1 MIRPP
6 AAMALASSEYLA
18 RALEQPPPPSTPAR
32 HPGTFTRWAAEA
44 NAGADAEAALSQ
56 PATSASSALPASAW
70 LALAPP
76 PQALE
81 PLYKVEPGLNKLL
94 ALARVELSCLAVDGL
109 VVPNN
114 ERLTDRSG
122 VTGDCFRRAGPDIE
136 TEVAMLEEVRTGDA
150 KLTRACAL
158 PAHHVI
164 HTVGPRFNIKYR
176 HAAEHALTTCYD
188 NVLRIARENELRTLA
203 VPPLHSER
211 KGYPLHAGARV
222 ALRAIRRWL
231 EKWGPGKLEVIVLAV
246 SSIEHLEAYAEAM
259 ASIFPRNSAEEKLS
273 LQLEG
278 GKPPG
283 SAVTEGTRG
292 AGSQLEGGR
301 APMAVGHIGTAVR
314 TSVGGGAASA
324 AAAANLR
331 PSLEVARSSSPTL
344 LLIYIFSF
352 FPFSFPFFLFLFL
365 SARRRN

>member
-136 TEVAMLEEVRTGDA
+136 TEVAMLEEVRCC
-150 KLTRACAL
+150 ACQ
-158 PAHHVI
+158 
-164 HTVGPRFNIKYR
+164 
-176 HAAEHALTTCYD
+176 
-188 NVLRIARENELRTLA
+188 ARYN
-203 VPPLHSER
+203 
-211 KGYPLHAGARV
+211 
-222 ALRAIRRWL
+222 
-231 EKWGPGKLEVIVLAV
+231 
-246 SSIEHLEAYAEAM
+246 
-259 ASIFPRNSAEEKLS
+259 
-273 LQLEG
+273 
-278 GKPPG
+278 
-283 SAVTEGTRG
+283 
-292 AGSQLEGGR
+292 GGR
-301 APMAVGHIGTAVR
+301 AR
-314 TSVGGGAASA
+314 GGFWGG
-324 AAAANLR
+324 R
-331 PSLEVARSSSPTL
+331 RSLGKL
-344 LLIYIFSF
+344 L
-352 FPFSFPFFLFLFL
+352 
-365 SARRRN
+365 